1 MKFNHDPR
9 PYPGSLTLPNTRNPC
24 KSKVFVRS
32 GLTRLSKL
40 TRKRK
45 VSAINASRRD
55 FTNLG

>member
-1 MKFNHDPR
+1 MKFNPDPR
-9 PYPGSLTLPNTRNPC
+9 QYPGSLTLPNARNPC

-32 GLTRLSKL
+32 GLTKLSKL

-45 VSAINASRRD
+45 VSAINATRED